1 LSIFKTRAVVLKVQD
16 FKENDKIIWLF
27 SEKLGKIS
35 CIVRGAKTKKSK
47 FASFTQQF
55 CYGEYVLF
63 KGKSFYTVNEV
74 ELIDSFQ
81 SFLNDFDSITYG
93 SYLCELIIIA
103 LQEQESNRTLFEE
116 FMKAFYLLKS
126 NAIDIEIIARAF
138 EVKLLKYTGFEI
150 NFNRCC
156 ICNAK
161 IQSVTSFSS
170 QFYGGIC
177 DHCNDVNGIPLSNA
191 AFNYLRFF
199 NNMSLENIHRI
210 KLSPEAKE
218 EINSILNLLICQS
231 FSRRPKSLD
240 IFNYLNKE

>member
-1 LSIFKTRAVVLKVQD
+1 MSIFKTRAVVLKVQD

-35 CIVRGAKTKKSK
+35 CIVRGAKTKRSK

-63 KGKSFYTVNEV
+63 KGKSFYTVNEI

-81 SFLNDFDSITYG
+81 SFLNNFDSITYG
-93 SYLCELIIIA
+93 SYFCELIIIA
-103 LQEQESNRTLFEE
+103 LQEQESNRILFEE
-116 FMKAFYLLKS
+116 FIKTFYLLKS
-126 NAIDIEIIARAF
+126 DALDVETIARAF
-138 EVKLLKYTGFEI
+138 EVKLLKHTGFEI
-150 NFNRCC
+150 NFNRCA
-156 ICNAK
+156 ICNTK
-161 IQSVTSFSS
+161 IESSNSFST

-177 DHCNDVNGIPLSNA
+177 NNCKDISAIPLSNA

-199 NNMSLENIHRI
+199 NNMPMENIHRI
-210 KLSPEAKE
+210 KLSDEVKK